1 MRHLMSGER
10 GMNQMELILLF
21 ELTDEKV
28 TYKYYP
34 ENESEKYG
42 IVSVDRRTF
51 KRTIDKL
58 CEGYGDEYAF
68 HALGT
73 IQNFVEK
80 NDFKTKKLIAWY

>member
-1 MRHLMSGER
+1 MSGER

-34 ENESEKYG
+34 ENETEKYG

-51 KRTIDKL
+51 KRKIEKL

-68 HALGT
+68 HALSY
-73 IQNFVEK
+73 IERYARN
-80 NDFKTKKLIAWY
+80 NSFKESGKSVWY